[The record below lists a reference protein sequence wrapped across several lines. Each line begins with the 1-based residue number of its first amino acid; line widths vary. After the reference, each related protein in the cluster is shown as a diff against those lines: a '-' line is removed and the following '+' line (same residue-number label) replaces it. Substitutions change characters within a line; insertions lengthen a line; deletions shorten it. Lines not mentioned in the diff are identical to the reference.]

1 MYTDVLVL
9 GSTELNKS
17 CLCGQAAGFCLLLL
31 PPCVHALQAIAGPSP
46 THPSSRWCT
55 CCLCRCYVISAHQ
68 MLLGQP
74 GIGRVIRDH
83 QCADCCDEL
92 EPCLTGALKQTV
104 AAQLEGCTTIDAVAA
119 ALGTSV
125 TRDAKTGKLCSD
137 DAGGQGPAHH
147 CTPQTCLCSHCS

>member
-1 MYTDVLVL
+1 M
-9 GSTELNKS
+9 
-17 CLCGQAAGFCLLLL
+17 
-31 PPCVHALQAIAGPSP
+31 
-46 THPSSRWCT
+46 
-55 CCLCRCYVISAHQ
+55 ISAHQ

-92 EPCLTGALKQTV
+92 YPCLTGALKQTV

-137 DAGGQGPAHH
+137 DAGELDLGLGR
-147 CTPQTCLCSHCS
+147 CTPLHTTNLSLQPL